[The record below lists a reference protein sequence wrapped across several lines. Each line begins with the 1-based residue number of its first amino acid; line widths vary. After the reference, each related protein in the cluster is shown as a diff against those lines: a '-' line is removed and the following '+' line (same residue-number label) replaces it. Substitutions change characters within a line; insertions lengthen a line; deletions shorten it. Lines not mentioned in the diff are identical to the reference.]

1 MTSGGGLAIKLQDNR
16 SVLNMI
22 NSTDKK
28 YQLPS
33 RVPTGNSTE
42 QKITETQY
50 RKLKLKSI

>member
-1 MTSGGGLAIKLQDNR
+1 MTIGGGLAIKLQDNR

-42 QKITETQY
+42 QKITEIQF
-50 RKLKLKSI
+50 RKL